1 MPTMKLTFPGGRYH
15 ATPWGHHVNEGQ
27 IEWPPS
33 PWRLLRAFIAVGYA
47 TQHWDEVPEVGRR
60 VIERLAAHLPEY
72 RLPPASSAHSRHYM
86 PVGKLG
92 KSQLENTTLVFDTW
106 ANVEDGGLIVRWD
119 CELDD
124 ECQQMFHTLVENLG
138 YLGRSESWV
147 EASVIGDD
155 DLSHLGKEDWTI
167 PHRDGVYRGPDWE
180 QVQLIASTSA
190 EAYTAW
196 RTQETESLLSEYP
209 VPEGKKPPK
218 PLQKKRE
225 AAVAGYPTDLIDC
238 LQKDTTW
245 WKKEHHWSQPP
256 GSQRVLYWRRNDAL
270 VVSHPSRP
278 KPNPSQP
285 VEAMLLALATPS
297 RNKSALPSV
306 TRTLPQAELFHR
318 AIVGI
323 AGNGQRVQCPE
334 LTGKDEFGKALQTNH
349 QHAHTLPLDLDGDGH
364 LDHILL
370 WAPMGLGA
378 DAQTAIGR
386 LKRIWTKKSKDNLQ
400 VSGVGDQSLDADLRE
415 LMKSTDDLQVSV
427 VGRGNLSDL
436 WQLPESIRKGIT
448 QILGTER
455 GTTCWVSATPYVAP
469 RFLKMK
475 GQNTLEGQIQSELK
489 SRYGTQLANLEILHM
504 NKPHGENKI
513 RRFRHYQRVRNHGGR
528 NHGGRTPPV
537 DKGYALKIQTAI
549 PIKGP
554 LCLGYASHFG
564 LGMFVTSASEQAE
577 N

>member
-1 MPTMKLTFPGGRYH
+1 
-15 ATPWGHHVNEGQ
+15 
-27 IEWPPS
+27 
-33 PWRLLRAFIAVGYA
+33 
-47 TQHWDEVPEVGRR
+47 
-60 VIERLAAHLPEY
+60 
-72 RLPPASSAHSRHYM
+72 
-86 PVGKLG
+86 
-92 KSQLENTTLVFDTW
+92 
-106 ANVEDGGLIVRWD
+106 
-119 CELDD
+119 
-124 ECQQMFHTLVENLG
+124 
-138 YLGRSESWV
+138 
-147 EASVIGDD
+147 
-155 DLSHLGKEDWTI
+155 
-167 PHRDGVYRGPDWE
+167 
-180 QVQLIASTSA
+180 
-190 EAYTAW
+190 
-196 RTQETESLLSEYP
+196 
-209 VPEGKKPPK
+209 
-218 PLQKKRE
+218 
-225 AAVAGYPTDLIDC
+225 
-238 LQKDTTW
+238 
-245 WKKEHHWSQPP
+245 
-256 GSQRVLYWRRNDAL
+256 
-270 VVSHPSRP
+270 
-278 KPNPSQP
+278 
-285 VEAMLLALATPS
+285 MLLALATPS

-386 LKRIWTKKSKDNLQ
+386 LKRTWTKKSK
-400 VSGVGDQSLDADLRE
+400 GDG
-415 LMKSTDDLQVSV
+415 DLQVSV

-448 QILGTER
+448 HILGAER